1 MERRS
6 QTRRVSRLS
15 TSRVRDRR
23 SICDSKYLLHLYA
36 FVFIR
41 GSKFMAKEIELK
53 LKEGD
58 KAPDFSA
65 ATNGGGNVSLSD
77 FKGKNVI
84 RFF

>member
-1 MERRS
+1 
-6 QTRRVSRLS
+6 
-15 TSRVRDRR
+15 
-23 SICDSKYLLHLYA
+23 
-36 FVFIR
+36 
-41 GSKFMAKEIELK
+41 MAKEIELK